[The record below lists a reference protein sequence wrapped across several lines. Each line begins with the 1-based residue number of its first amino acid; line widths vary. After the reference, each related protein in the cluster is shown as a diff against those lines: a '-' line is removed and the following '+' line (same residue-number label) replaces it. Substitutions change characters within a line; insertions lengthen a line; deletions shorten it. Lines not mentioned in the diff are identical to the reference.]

1 MAVFQTAGDP
11 PSVGSTSR
19 VAIGCSRKTRPAETN
34 TAATNG
40 ATVLPG
46 RSFAGAAAGVM
57 IGLRR
62 NGAGLPGPD
71 GDEGLL

>member
-11 PSVGSTSR
+11 PSVGNTRR

-40 ATVLPG
+40 ATVIPV
-46 RSFAGAAAGVM
+46 RSLAGAAAGVM

-62 NGAGLPGPD
+62 NGASLPGPD
-71 GDEGLL
+71 GDASLL